1 MRSSDIMI
9 DIETLGTT
17 PGCVIISIGAC
28 TFSPTDGT
36 AGCQT
41 FYDRIDIS
49 DAVGA
54 GLAIEPDTVIWWLV
68 QDADSRAELTR
79 TDGRSTL
86 SDALDNLGEWFTE
99 IGANPETQ
107 VWANGASFDFPIL
120 EAAYRAVHK
129 APPWNYRQLRCY
141 RTARKILPSIEE
153 LTPQGIKHH
162 ALCDAHYQARVL
174 SAILT
179 RVRELETQC
188 LSGTLPK

>member
-17 PGCVIISIGAC
+17 PGCVVTSIGAC

-36 AGCQT
+36 AGLQT

-54 GLAIEPDTVIWWLV
+54 GLVIEPDTVIWWMG

-99 IGANPETQ
+99 VGADP
-107 VWANGASFDFPIL
+107 
-120 EAAYRAVHK
+120 
-129 APPWNYRQLRCY
+129 
-141 RTARKILPSIEE
+141 
-153 LTPQGIKHH
+153 
-162 ALCDAHYQARVL
+162 
-174 SAILT
+174 
-179 RVRELETQC
+179 
-188 LSGTLPK
+188 